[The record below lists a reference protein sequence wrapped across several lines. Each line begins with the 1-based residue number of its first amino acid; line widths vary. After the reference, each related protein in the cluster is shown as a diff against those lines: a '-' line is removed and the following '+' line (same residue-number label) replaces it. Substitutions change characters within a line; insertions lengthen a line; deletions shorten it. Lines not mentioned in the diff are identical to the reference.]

1 MELKKEK
8 QCYAMIKMPDGSV
21 IRGKCEDYFRNRDNW
36 VEVNISGIEY
46 KCDQSRIVI
55 WEE

>member
-8 QCYAMIKMPDGSV
+8 QKYAMIKMPDGSV
-21 IRGKCEDYFRNRDNW
+21 IRGPCEWYSFSNDW
-36 VEVNISGIEY
+36 VCLLINGTEY